1 MIADKP
7 HKTRISGFPLDS
19 ISVNIQT
26 GCYYLNE
33 SDGERY
39 QQEIIHAKGFR
50 LFFERVMKE
59 L

>member
-26 GCYYLNE
+26 GCYYLDE
-33 SDGERY
+33 SDDERY
-39 QQEIIHAKGFR
+39 QQEIIHAK
-50 LFFERVMKE
+50 
-59 L
+59 